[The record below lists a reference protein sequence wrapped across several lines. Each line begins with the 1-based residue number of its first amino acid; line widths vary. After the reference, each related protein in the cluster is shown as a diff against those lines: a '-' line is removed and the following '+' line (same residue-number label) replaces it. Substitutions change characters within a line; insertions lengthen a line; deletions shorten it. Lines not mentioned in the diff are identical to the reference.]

1 MKRSISHVTLVSLG
15 ALAFILVGMSS
26 PSAGEVREADR
37 LVHKALKERTKT
49 FCKSVLP
56 AWFRQKG
63 EKNIETFRTLVA
75 DCYLGHARLAV
86 LGVGGRPFLKDVGL
100 SELPSALLVRET
112 GMSLDVYRPLA
123 GRTIKDFTKSE

>member
-1 MKRSISHVTLVSLG
+1 MSLHPKSGEIS
-15 ALAFILVGMSS
+15 
-26 PSAGEVREADR
+26 
-37 LVHKALKERTKT
+37 HKALKDRTKT
-49 FCKSVLP
+49 FCRSVLP
-56 AWFRQKG
+56 AWFRQKD

-86 LGVGGRPFLKDVGL
+86 LGVGSRPFFRDVGL
-100 SELPSALLVRET
+100 SDLPSALLVRET